1 MKRFLAFILAF
12 VYLVVAIPAV
22 CGQLDCE
29 GGCDEIKQVKT
40 EDHHRT
46 TTASFKLDPLAP
58 PVGMR
63 SGQVQVDVG
72 IMADPCRYAF
82 LFSNKIPL
90 FVRHCNFRI

>member
-1 MKRFLAFILAF
+1 MKRILASILAFI
-12 VYLVVAIPAV
+12 YLLVAIPAV
-22 CGQLDCE
+22 YGQPDCE

-46 TTASFKLDPLAP
+46 TTAGFKLDPLAP
-58 PVGMR
+58 AVGMR
-63 SGQVQVDVG
+63 SGQVQVAVDV
-72 IMADPCRYAF
+72 MADPSRYAF